1 MGDDGEEGGQP
12 AASSW
17 NIFLGAGS
25 LSTNHSTGF
34 AFSARQTFFLSFFQ
48 NTTLFWIGLLL
59 QAVYLTPVFW
69 GSKAQSPNGAFAEDA
84 EHPTSAP
91 SETSPSWQLGSLVT
105 LQTPC

>member
-34 AFSARQTFFLSFFQ
+34 AFSARQTFLLSFFLSFFLSFKTQ
-48 NTTLFWIGLLL
+48 RCF
-59 QAVYLTPVFW
+59 
-69 GSKAQSPNGAFAEDA
+69 E
-84 EHPTSAP
+84 
-91 SETSPSWQLGSLVT
+91 
-105 LQTPC
+105 

>member
-48 NTTLFWIGLLL
+48 NTTLF
-59 QAVYLTPVFW
+59 
-69 GSKAQSPNGAFAEDA
+69 
-84 EHPTSAP
+84 
-91 SETSPSWQLGSLVT
+91 
-105 LQTPC
+105 